1 MKSYKSKI
9 CLPVLAFAFA
19 GLMGC
24 GSLHYPKAH
33 HKEIDKNV
41 HSFSYTADLRATHVI
56 KKGDRYWILTE
67 PPPDAAFSY
76 DDEESMDLDLS
87 LISIGKGGQGKE
99 GVMSGSEDL
108 PLTGRASYVVLA
120 RELCYRVNEMA
131 FNTDATYEQYMSA
144 LDKAFQII
152 QGVAAVEAVNIQ
164 HSAQVHINTGVTSAL
179 SLQESVTDAEAETMS
194 STKSSTETEEKTDAI
209 KETLSGNKDETQ

>member
-1 MKSYKSKI
+1 
-9 CLPVLAFAFA
+9 
-19 GLMGC
+19 
-24 GSLHYPKAH
+24 
-33 HKEIDKNV
+33 
-41 HSFSYTADLRATHVI
+41 
-56 KKGDRYWILTE
+56 
-67 PPPDAAFSY
+67 
-76 DDEESMDLDLS
+76 
-87 LISIGKGGQGKE
+87 
-99 GVMSGSEDL
+99 MSGSEDL

>member
-9 CLPVLAFAFA
+9 CILILVFAFT
-19 GLMGC
+19 GLIGC
-24 GSLHYPKAH
+24 TSLEYPKTH
-33 HKEIDKNV
+33 HKEIAKDF
-41 HSFSYTADLRATHVI
+41 HTPSYTADLRATHVI
-56 KKGDRYWILTE
+56 KNGDRYWILSE

-76 DDEESMDLDLS
+76 DDQEGMDLDLS
-87 LISIGKGGQGKE
+87 LLSFGKGGEGKE
-99 GVMSGSEDL
+99 SMMSGSEDL

-179 SLQESVTDAEAETMS
+179 SLQESATDAEAETMS